1 MKVQTVFALLLPIS
15 MLAAQNATDTPEA
28 HVAIAKAAAGED
40 YQNLFN
46 FLCAAP
52 AQRGGGGGGG
62 GGAATGAPRGQGGGG
77 AAAGAPRGQ
86 GGGQR
91 GAPDR
96 STWYAEPVKVADN
109 LYFVGQ
115 SEYSVWAITTSE
127 GIILLDAI
135 FDYSIE
141 EEVDGG
147 LKKLGLDPTKIKYAI
162 VSHAHPDHYAGG
174 KFLQDKYGAKVIM
187 SAADWDV
194 LDRANGTK
202 PARDMVAT
210 DGQKLTLGD
219 TTLTLYVTPGH
230 TPGTISTIFPVKEGG
245 RTHQAALWG
254 GTGLNADRESLTN
267 YIASAKRFS
276 DIARQAGADIIVSNH
291 TDWDRSKV
299 NLPLLA
305 KRTPGSANPYVTSNE
320 NVRRFLKVAEECATA
335 RLVRL
340 N

>member
-28 HVAIAKAAAGED
+28 HVAIAKTAAGED

-52 AQRGGGGGGG
+52 AQRGGGGGRRQARQEHRVGKVVE
-62 GGAATGAPRGQGGGG
+62 AREVVPRQ
-77 AAAGAPRGQ
+77 PRGQ

-127 GIILLDAI
+127 GIILIDAI
-135 FDYSIE
+135 FDYSVE

-162 VSHAHPDHYAGG
+162 VTHPHPDHYGGG
-174 KFLQDKYGAKVIM
+174 KFLQDKYGAKVLM

-202 PARDMVAT
+202 PTRDMVAT

-219 TTLTLYVTPGH
+219 TTLTLYITPGH
-230 TPGTISTIFPVKEGG
+230 TPGTISTIPGERNGKPHRQRSGG
-245 RTHQAALWG
+245 D
-254 GTGLNADRESLTN
+254 GTQRRPGILDQLHRVGKAVQRHC
-267 YIASAKRFS
+267 
-276 DIARQAGADIIVSNH
+276 RQAGADIIVSNH
-291 TDWDRSKV
+291 TDWDRSKI
-299 NLPLLA
+299 NLPSWQSA
-305 KRTPGSANPYVTSNE
+305 RPAVRIRT
-320 NVRRFLKVAEECATA
+320 
-335 RLVRL
+335 
-340 N
+340 

>member
-1 MKVQTVFALLLPIS
+1 MKVQTIFALLLPIS

-52 AQRGGGGGGG
+52 AQRGGRGGG
-62 GGAATGAPRGQGGGG
+62 GGAAAGAPRGQGGGG
-77 AAAGAPRGQ
+77 AGGGAAAPRGQ

-135 FDYSIE
+135 YDYSIE

-147 LKKLGLDPTKIKYAI
+147 LKKLGLDPTKIKYA
-162 VSHAHPDHYAGG
+162 VVTHPHPDHHGGG
-174 KFLQDKYGAKVIM
+174 KFLQD
-187 SAADWDV
+187 
-194 LDRANGTK
+194 
-202 PARDMVAT
+202 
-210 DGQKLTLGD
+210 D
-219 TTLTLYVTPGH
+219 TAPGH
-230 TPGTISTIFPVKEGG
+230 HVCS
-245 RTHQAALWG
+245 
-254 GTGLNADRESLTN
+254 GL
-267 YIASAKRFS
+267 
-276 DIARQAGADIIVSNH
+276 G
-291 TDWDRSKV
+291 
-299 NLPLLA
+299 
-305 KRTPGSANPYVTSNE
+305 
-320 NVRRFLKVAEECATA
+320 CA
-335 RLVRL
+335 
-340 N
+340 